1 MLRLISYSLVF
12 FTFIAYST
20 IMLYSCIAFIKP
32 QITNQ
37 GTNLILSSFITFV
50 QEIKKKN
57 LNTPVFSYAS
67 WKKVITMHT
76 SVNWGHTEAANTVG
90 EDLWRGSFV
99 QLFTQL
105 QITEGEFQHWRD
117 WSFIFKK
124 ISCSVCFPCQN
135 CCLPFS
141 LLKICSKIKPQQK
154 QWFQK

>member
-50 QEIKKKN
+50 QEIKKN

-76 SVNWGHTEAANTVG
+76 SVN
-90 EDLWRGSFV
+90 
-99 QLFTQL
+99 
-105 QITEGEFQHWRD
+105 
-117 WSFIFKK
+117 
-124 ISCSVCFPCQN
+124 
-135 CCLPFS
+135 
-141 LLKICSKIKPQQK
+141 
-154 QWFQK
+154 